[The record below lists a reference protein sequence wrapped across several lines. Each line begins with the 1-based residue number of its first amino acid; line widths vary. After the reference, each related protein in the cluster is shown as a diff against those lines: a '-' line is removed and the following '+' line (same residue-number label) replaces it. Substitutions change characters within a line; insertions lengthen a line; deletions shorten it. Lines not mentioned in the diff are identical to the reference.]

1 MEPGSYRSSS
11 SGERASE
18 RPMEQRRLAVNQS
31 GHMPVRRFESCRSH
45 CKSVG
50 GMPVPS
56 SPNWSGTGLLS
67 RCVPV
72 RVRSTAADACEG
84 QKL

>member
-1 MEPGSYRSSS
+1 MEPGSYCSSS

-18 RPMEQRRLAVNQS
+18 RQRRLIVNQS

-45 CKSVG
+45 CKFAG
-50 GMPVPS
+50 GTPVPS

-67 RCVPV
+67 RGVPV
-72 RVRSTAADACEG
+72 RVRPTAPNPCEG